1 MAETA
6 QQYIKRIQGHVQ
18 GRDPL
23 KVQKN
28 TAKNIEKVIS
38 GLSKKQLRRRPAKG
52 KWSIAEILA
61 HLADAEIVLSWRLRM
76 ILTSNGTPI
85 QSFDQNAWAETFG
98 YADRDAKQSL
108 KMFRVL
114 RSNNLDL
121 LDTVPRKLWNNHGMH
136 AERGKETV
144 SHVVSLYAGHD
155 LNHLKQIEQIAKQ
168 ARG

>member
-6 QQYIKRIQGHVQ
+6 QQYIKRIQGHIE
-18 GRDPL
+18 GKDPL

-28 TAKNIEKVIS
+28 TAKSIEKVIS
-38 GLSKKQLRRRPAKG
+38 RLSKKQLRRRPGKG

-61 HLADAEIVLSWRLRM
+61 HLADAELVIGWRLRM
-76 ILTSNGTPI
+76 ILSSNGAPI
-85 QSFDQNAWAETFG
+85 QAFDQDSWATTFR
-98 YADRDAKQSL
+98 YEDRDPKQSL
-108 KMFRVL
+108 KMFRLL
-114 RSNNLDL
+114 RSNNLDM

-144 SHVVSLYAGHD
+144 SHLVRLYAGHD